1 MLAEK
6 IVKARAAAELEVE
19 PLFRIL
25 KQTFVEVYMKGFMRC
40 MESVEDKASLQRLNE
55 EAEALE
61 GESLQIDEPMVTL
74 KPDAILKRRLRRD
87 EFPLRVWRTLENL
100 NIETLGDILQV
111 SETFYLSQPHFGKGS
126 LNVLRNYVKKFGYK
140 LKEK

>member
-1 MLAEK
+1 MLEEK
-6 IVKARAAAELEVE
+6 LVKARAAAELEAE
-19 PLFRIL
+19 PLFRII
-25 KQTFVEVYMKGFMRC
+25 KQTLIEVYMKGFMNGLTCFDENRQSTQLS
-40 MESVEDKASLQRLNE
+40 ESPTDD
-55 EAEALE
+55 
-61 GESLQIDEPMVTL
+61 GPMVML

-140 LKEK
+140 LKEN